1 MVMRKFDDMI
11 LDLLRD
17 IYPQSLDVAEI
28 ADLLGYDLVLV
39 EKCMVGLL
47 KEEKIAIDK
56 GDKYIYKKS

>member
-1 MVMRKFDDMI
+1 MDMRKINDMI

-39 EKCMVGLL
+39 EKCVVNLL
-47 KEEKIAIDK
+47 KKKRIAIDI
-56 GDKYIYKKS
+56 GDKYSYKKS

>member
-1 MVMRKFDDMI
+1 MDMRKIDDMI

-17 IYPQSLDVAEI
+17 IYPQSLDVTEV

-39 EKCMVGLL
+39 EKCMVDLL

-56 GDKYIYKKS
+56 GDKYSYDKG

>member
-1 MVMRKFDDMI
+1 MDMRKIDDMI

-39 EKCMVGLL
+39 KKCMVGLL
-47 KEEKIAIDK
+47 KEEKIAIDI
-56 GDKYIYKKS
+56 GDKYSYKKS